1 MKRLVF
7 ATNNKHKLEEARRI
21 MGDSIDIVPL
31 EEIGCHD
38 DIPET
43 ADTLEGNAIMKAR
56 WVHDRYGVDCFA
68 DDTGLMVDA
77 LGGAPG
83 VYSARYAGPGHDS
96 EANMKKLLADM
107 EGAEH
112 RDAHFSTSVALVTA
126 DGTHIFEGRVD
137 GSIAREPGGDSGFG
151 YDPVFIARETGK
163 RFAEMSADEKNA
175 ISHRGRAMRKLRD
188 FLIKL
193 TVVMVAFLI
202 PAGASAAEQW
212 RIHQSYDGDCAGIFD
227 TKKYTYFLG
236 YMQKYDP
243 LVPGA
248 DVPYISVYRYDK
260 EGDELIPL
268 NSQTYL
274 SGNVASA
281 VDYNYDKG
289 YLLVAYSDGNI
300 DMLYEDGRLVN
311 LPGLMLSSSDL
322 KKNINSITFY
332 PEENKVFLATDFG
345 YVTIDDKKG
354 EISSSRNFSEKV
366 LSVAKHKT
374 RLFVATLNGLFEGP
388 ETALS
393 LDKFY
398 KVNGITEPRK
408 MVTVGTNLMDI
419 SYGQEGDLRVARY
432 EPQDVNLFFPQP
444 VVDLPVNSFGK
455 VNGKIMAGFSDRIYI
470 TDPYGTD
477 RTIMLEEPDFKSPVG
492 TFDFTEFWFSHGR
505 VGFQRKKVP
514 AGDRGT
520 WTVLSNEF
528 RPNASTAFMC
538 PSMAYHPW
546 YGMLV
551 RNHGFDNFWT
561 VQWIPDLLSGYK
573 NMRWTPLSSTYRE
586 DGNTFYTVM
595 PKGIA
600 INPNNQNQ
608 VFCGSFISGILRLD
622 LKDIEN
628 SLHMSRPSE
637 EGFGKPGFVQIVPEP
652 VAPNNRYQTSFG
664 DPVFDAGG
672 NLWIGYAD
680 GDLNNV
686 KGKGSLQAW
695 LWTKE
700 DIFESKDAAT
710 FRPFRKFEYSGVKS
724 NGGIR
729 VLPLKHSSSRNL
741 VLLNSGVNDGTIRIL
756 NHAGT
761 FDRSG
766 DDRTTVM
773 DRIVD
778 QDGSG
783 VNFTTLYSWLEDPQT
798 GTVWVGTHSGVFTF
812 DPAENFVSPG
822 SVRKIKVARN
832 DGTDLADYLLDMQ
845 TVSAIAIDGAGNKW
859 FGTIGGGLVCTSSD
873 GRTIRRTYS
882 ADNSPLPSN
891 DVYGIC
897 YNPDNNSMMISTS
910 MGLAEL
916 FLTSGS
922 PDGGD
927 SEVRAY
933 PNPVAPEYLGYV
945 TIDAL
950 PDNAAVKI
958 IDAHGNL
965 VKELGLAAG
974 GEVKWDVTNLFH
986 KRVQGGVYYVLA
998 TNGPNAESY
1007 SKVTKILVVN

>member
-1 MKRLVF
+1 
-7 ATNNKHKLEEARRI
+7 
-21 MGDSIDIVPL
+21 
-31 EEIGCHD
+31 
-38 DIPET
+38 
-43 ADTLEGNAIMKAR
+43 
-56 WVHDRYGVDCFA
+56 
-68 DDTGLMVDA
+68 
-77 LGGAPG
+77 
-83 VYSARYAGPGHDS
+83 
-96 EANMKKLLADM
+96 
-107 EGAEH
+107 
-112 RDAHFSTSVALVTA
+112 
-126 DGTHIFEGRVD
+126 
-137 GSIAREPGGDSGFG
+137 
-151 YDPVFIARETGK
+151 
-163 RFAEMSADEKNA
+163 
-175 ISHRGRAMRKLRD
+175 
-188 FLIKL
+188 
-193 TVVMVAFLI
+193 
-202 PAGASAAEQW
+202 
-212 RIHQSYDGDCAGIFD
+212 
-227 TKKYTYFLG
+227 
-236 YMQKYDP
+236 
-243 LVPGA
+243 
-248 DVPYISVYRYDK
+248 
-260 EGDELIPL
+260 
-268 NSQTYL
+268 
-274 SGNVASA
+274 
-281 VDYNYDKG
+281 
-289 YLLVAYSDGNI
+289 
-300 DMLYEDGRLVN
+300 
-311 LPGLMLSSSDL
+311 
-322 KKNINSITFY
+322 
-332 PEENKVFLATDFG
+332 
-345 YVTIDDKKG
+345 
-354 EISSSRNFSEKV
+354 
-366 LSVAKHKT
+366 
-374 RLFVATLNGLFEGP
+374 
-388 ETALS
+388 
-393 LDKFY
+393 
-398 KVNGITEPRK
+398 
-408 MVTVGTNLMDI
+408 
-419 SYGQEGDLRVARY
+419 
-432 EPQDVNLFFPQP
+432 
-444 VVDLPVNSFGK
+444 
-455 VNGKIMAGFSDRIYI
+455 
-470 TDPYGTD
+470 
-477 RTIMLEEPDFKSPVG
+477 
-492 TFDFTEFWFSHGR
+492 
-505 VGFQRKKVP
+505 
-514 AGDRGT
+514 
-520 WTVLSNEF
+520 
-528 RPNASTAFMC
+528 
-538 PSMAYHPW
+538 
-546 YGMLV
+546 MLV

>member
-1 MKRLVF
+1 MKILF
-7 ATNNKHKLEEARRI
+7 ATNNAHKLAEVRAVLGDDFTLVTPRDCGVTEE
-21 MGDSIDIVPL
+21 V
-31 EEIGCHD
+31 
-38 DIPET
+38 PET
-43 ADTLEGNAIMKAR
+43 QPTLEGNAAQKAR
-56 WVHDRYGVDCFA
+56 YLYERTGCDCFA

-408 MVTVGTNLMDI
+408 MVTVGTNLMYI